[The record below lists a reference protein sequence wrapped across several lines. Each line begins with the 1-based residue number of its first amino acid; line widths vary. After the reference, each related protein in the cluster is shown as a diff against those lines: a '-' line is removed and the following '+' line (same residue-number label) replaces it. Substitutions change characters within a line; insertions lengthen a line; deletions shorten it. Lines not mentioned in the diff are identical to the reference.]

1 MEEIKFKRFGE
12 EKQEQVRQ
20 LVAYTT
26 LMGLTGKDLIS
37 IGTKLERE
45 RRNAEA
51 ERLWNIVDSYKI
63 EPTGRYAG
71 RNYRRSYINQ
81 FKLTYN
87 GKIYHFEDTNWYNV
101 VIKQGNRKRSRQ
113 TKDYD
118 NEVSCLRVNAHV
130 VRVILNLYNKDID
143 LEAIFK

>member
-1 MEEIKFKRFGE
+1 MEEVKFKRFSD

-37 IGTKLERE
+37 IGNKLERE

-51 ERLWNIVDSYKI
+51 ERLWNIVDSYNI
-63 EPTGRYAG
+63 EPIGRYAG
-71 RNYRRSYINQ
+71 RNYRKSYIDG
-81 FKLTYN
+81 FKMVYN
-87 GKIYHFEDTNWYNV
+87 GKTYYFEDTNWYNV
-101 VIKQGNRKRSRQ
+101 MIKQGNRKRSRQ

-118 NEVSCLRVNAHV
+118 ELMCLTVNTHI
-130 VRVILNLYNKDID
+130 VRVILNLYYKDID